1 MQTTCK
7 KPTPHQ
13 SSAVARFL
21 AILLTLASPL
31 AAQPLKV
38 AALHPLFTDLL
49 QQLGGKR
56 VEVIDLVGD
65 DSDLHHFEPT
75 AADLRKAQGARLFFT
90 PGMGLEA
97 DLSAL
102 RDIVGDRL
110 VEVGT
115 PLPARSGGC
124 SGCDHN
130 HGDHDHAEHSIDPH
144 WWHSIDLY
152 RRAAGIVAEKLAEA
166 DPPNAATYKTNAS
179 TYRERLNE
187 LERWTRRQVARI
199 PRDRRHLA
207 TSHDAFGYLCRDFGF
222 TSHPIQGLNRE
233 QIPDATTLANL
244 IKRLKSE
251 QVAALFPENRSN
263 PKILA
268 ALTRDT
274 GIRLGPP
281 LDVDGSTSGSFEA
294 MVRHNITAI
303 VETLR

>member
-1 MQTTCK
+1 MQSTCK
-7 KPTPHQ
+7 KPAPHQ
-13 SSAVARFL
+13 SSTVLRLL
-21 AILLTLASPL
+21 AILLTLACPL
-31 AAQPLKV
+31 AAEPLKV
-38 AALHPLFTDLL
+38 AVLHPLFADLVG
-49 QQLGGKR
+49 QLGGEQVK
-56 VEVIDLVGD
+56 VIDLVGE

-75 AADLRKAQGARLFFT
+75 AADLRKAQDASLFFT
-90 PGMGLEA
+90 PGMGLET

-110 VEVGT
+110 IEVGAS
-115 PLPARSGGC
+115 LPARSGAC
-124 SGCDHN
+124 SNC
-130 HGDHDHAEHSIDPH
+130 DHDHGEHDRAEHSVDPH

-152 RRAAGIVAEKLAEA
+152 RRAAGIVAEKLAAA
-166 DPPNAATYKTNAS
+166 DPSNAATYRTNARS
-179 TYRERLNE
+179 YRERLDE
-187 LERWTRRQVARI
+187 LERWARRQVARI

-207 TSHDAFGYLCRDFGF
+207 TAHDAFGYLCHDFGF

-303 VETLR
+303 VETLK